1 MTTAA
6 CLTASLVA
14 AFDLL
19 LTVARSLCVFFS
31 DPRSPPPFARA
42 DIVKG
47 LARHEHSALYL
58 KFHALVVEKCGI
70 ACVVRTIVD
79 RKTA

>member
-1 MTTAA
+1 MCDGAERLRRGATWAEPLSSIFA
-6 CLTASLVA
+6 MPLCSPLPNPPSPSL
-14 AFDLL
+14 D
-19 LTVARSLCVFFS
+19 
-31 DPRSPPPFARA
+31 A
-42 DIVKG
+42 DIVKA

-58 KFHALVVEKCGI
+58 KFHALVVERCGV

>member
-1 MTTAA
+1 
-6 CLTASLVA
+6 V
-14 AFDLL
+14 
-19 LTVARSLCVFFS
+19 
-31 DPRSPPPFARA
+31 PHA
-42 DIVKG
+42 DIVKA

-58 KFHALVVEKCGI
+58 RLHALVVEKCGI